1 MVLQPPRPA
10 LLEPSRR
17 AALAT
22 TLAALCSVR
31 PWPALAESGEITD
44 RIRLE
49 FAQQLN
55 AEEKQYFRLTLGLF
69 GKDAPVATAQFKAL
83 CAGTLAVP
91 CEPEPTFDAMTMER
105 AARSTLAVWKQC
117 VASQAE
123 PATYDGSQIWRVI
136 QGRRVDAGAVR
147 GKFALRDPPP
157 TPPTE
162 GAALKHSEAGLLS
175 VRRGGGTFDFGITT
189 GPDPA
194 SDADYVVIGRV
205 VDGLDTLAAL
215 DALPVVKAAAMMG
228 QSDRGAEGSREK
240 SCAYGSTEAY
250 CSQLKPLK
258 KVTLA
263 RAAVL

>member
-1 MVLQPPRPA
+1 MGQ
-10 LLEPSRR
+10 
-17 AALAT
+17 AASAELRTAQATIT
-22 TLAALCSVR
+22 TLTKD
-31 PWPALAESGEITD
+31 LA
-44 RIRLE
+44 
-49 FAQQLN
+49 
-55 AEEKQYFRLTLGLF
+55 
-69 GKDAPVATAQFKAL
+69 
-83 CAGTLAVP
+83 
-91 CEPEPTFDAMTMER
+91 

>member
-17 AALAT
+17 AALAS
-22 TLAALCSVR
+22 TLAALCTVR

-157 TPPTE
+157 TPPSE

-175 VRRGGGTFDFGITT
+175 VRRGGRTDV
-189 GPDPA
+189 A
-194 SDADYVVIGRV
+194 SPRI
-205 VDGLDTLAAL
+205 
-215 DALPVVKAAAMMG
+215 
-228 QSDRGAEGSREK
+228 
-240 SCAYGSTEAY
+240 
-250 CSQLKPLK
+250 LKEVFSP
-258 KVTLA
+258 
-263 RAAVL
+263 